1 MKTLI
6 CFKGSLA
13 TSLMNFMTLARP
25 IRGETSKEDCADVV
39 LGPEA
44 LYSQYQ
50 YNKNLLEKNENRRE
64 PAKHAWHLNSLYPFK
79 ILVAEL
85 DGVSL
90 YKITAREPL

>member
-1 MKTLI
+1 M
-6 CFKGSLA
+6 A
-13 TSLMNFMTLARP
+13 LARP

-39 LGPEA
+39 SGPEA

-50 YNKNLLEKNENRRE
+50 YENLLEKNENRRE

-79 ILVAEL
+79 MLVAEL

-90 YKITAREPL
+90 YKITAPELL

>member
-6 CFKGSLA
+6 CFKDNLA
-13 TSLMNFMTLARP
+13 TSLMNFMALARP

-50 YNKNLLEKNENRRE
+50 YNENLLEKNENRRE
-64 PAKHAWHLNSLYPFK
+64 PAKHLNSLYPFK
-79 ILVAEL
+79 LLVAEL

-90 YKITAREPL
+90 YKITAPEPL